1 MPRKTRPSLDNHYVY
16 MLPTNRGIMEPIDK
30 MTYVMRLLLDDEVQF
45 VCAAINRYALHESRV
60 GFFQFT
66 DTDGS
71 ITHGTAATHPVAT
84 PNNLHA
90 FGRAFVVDTLDLAMP
105 DLTPAG
111 VALAL
116 VIRGK
121 VV

>member
-1 MPRKTRPSLDNHYVY
+1 MV
-16 MLPTNRGIMEPIDK
+16 PIDT
-30 MTYVMRLLLDDEVQF
+30 MTHVMHLLWDDEVKF
-45 VCAAINRYALHESRV
+45 VCDMINHLSLHESRV

-84 PNNLHA
+84 PDNLKH
-90 FGRAFVVDTLDLAMP
+90 FGRAFVVETIDLAQP
-105 DLTPAG
+105 DLSPAG
-111 VALAL
+111 VALSL

-121 VV
+121 VE